1 MLKFGL
7 PSRKVTFLCAHILY
21 NQNEYDID
29 TNNTKTYTKSLWYQK
44 FSVTLCQKLNFGI
57 LAKMNV
63 NIKVGIV
70 FFTLSYTLLA
80 GQRLSFPCNNLSWHS
95 IWIRI
100 CAPCLKTIAE
110 NKQIETLNLDG
121 NLSTRN
127 RHFIQKFW
135 TEISENKQISMLRFL
150 RIRAK
155 IC

>member
-1 MLKFGL
+1 
-7 PSRKVTFLCAHILY
+7 
-21 NQNEYDID
+21 
-29 TNNTKTYTKSLWYQK
+29 
-44 FSVTLCQKLNFGI
+44 
-57 LAKMNV
+57 MNV
-63 NIKVGIV
+63 NIKVGLV
-70 FFTLSYTLLA
+70 CFTLSYTLLA
-80 GQRLSFPCNNLSWHS
+80 GQRLSFPCNNLSWHI

-121 NLSTRN
+121 NLRTRN

-155 IC
+155 ICSYKYSSNRWVISKCFVGTLVLLIGYWRDKYTHQPTTE